1 MKLFAKIYDNI
12 IKLTENQYNAIKGL
26 ITEGY
31 YDDSVT
37 PLFSKTKT
45 NRELGVNPLTVDNG
59 NHTPTDVLRQPS
71 TIDFNGANFHGVN
84 LIVSDNKFMFY
95 KVKNFGTDKIS
106 STLQLFGRGAGGEKG
121 LRAAEAEKKVN
132 ALAEGQVKTNK
143 DAIDTL
149 NGVAMRNNKSLRFRT
164 ITSETFKNKSKMTD
178 HMSNT
183 FWEFSY
189 DNGNTWYIMK
199 PHPVQNMQPSKV
211 FIKM

>member
-12 IKLTENQYNAIKGL
+12 IKLTENQYNVIKGL

-121 LRAAEAEKKVN
+121 LRAA
-132 ALAEGQVKTNK
+132 
-143 DAIDTL
+143 IDTL
-149 NGVAMRNNKSLRFRT
+149 NGAAMRNNKSLRFRT
-164 ITSETFKNKSKMTD
+164 ITSETFKNKSKMSD